1 MKFDTYEERNGSK
14 ISLGDKTSC
23 DVLGVGIVKIKIHDG
38 VVRSLSK
45 VRHVQ
50 ELRRNLIFLGTLDRE
65 GYSYQAKE
73 RKLLVTQGKAENSTK
88 EVLYTKEKRVRDL
101 IVKELVQRN
110 EATSMLKT
118 NWARKKDKVHKGEVK
133 TRDDGENVVGLVT
146 TEKMLLIKVI
156 MEGTPRPVEL
166 DIRVEEGRYQQ
177 QTHKGVLLEVEPSS
191 QVRSKP
197 KEFIKLSPGSG

>member
-118 NWARKKDKVHKGEVK
+118 NWARKVNQGCMINILSSRLLDFKG
-133 TRDDGENVVGLVT
+133 
-146 TEKMLLIKVI
+146 
-156 MEGTPRPVEL
+156 VE
-166 DIRVEEGRYQQ
+166 VEE
-177 QTHKGVLLEVEPSS
+177 
-191 QVRSKP
+191 
-197 KEFIKLSPGSG
+197 